1 MSGTD
6 QKMVIYKAGQVIDAT
21 GNAPIKNGAVIV
33 EGKKIA
39 AVCRAAEVGVM
50 DGAETVDLG
59 QEYTLMP
66 GLMDI
71 HLHLSAHN
79 AITFNNYRIA
89 HAELSPERQ
98 ELYELLHAQI
108 MFEMGFTTLRAH
120 PWPNMFCGHNSAN
133 VCAVRDA
140 FAAGIFIGP
149 RMIAGGYA
157 TMTGSHL
164 DLISPRSMRREPD
177 ATADGPWEL
186 RKLARKQLRLGVDF
200 IKTCASGGGGTDAE
214 DPEIRNMTQEE
225 LDAVVDEAHCQ
236 NKHCSCHCFTPFT
249 QKMAM
254 KAGVD
259 TIEHCV
265 FTDDAAIEQLVKTG
279 TPLIPTLLHRCDW
292 SIDIR
297 SKMGTSEFTLSKM
310 RRIQPYTEATFKRY
324 LAAGVT
330 LAMGTDTQLEPYMG
344 SNAKELEIYV
354 NFGMKPMDAILTA
367 TRNAA
372 KAIWVDKITGTLVP
386 GKFAD
391 MIAVAGDPLA
401 NISILHDREKIALV
415 MKEGRVWVDR
425 RPGFPRRGVI
435 NDPNWGWKKLY

>member
-1 MSGTD
+1 MNTERIT
-6 QKMVIYKAGQVIDAT
+6 VYKAGRVIDAT
-21 GNAPIKNGAVIV
+21 GAPALENGAVIV
-33 EGKKIA
+33 EGKKVK
-39 AVCRAAEVGVM
+39 AVCRAADAGAPE
-50 DGAETVDLG
+50 GAEVVDLG
-59 QEYTLMP
+59 PGYTLLP

-71 HLHLSAHN
+71 HLHMSAHN

-89 HAELSPERQ
+89 HAELTPQRQ
-98 ELYELLHAQI
+98 QIYEMLHAQI

-120 PWPNMFCGHNSAN
+120 PWPTMHAGHNSAS

-140 FAAGIFIGP
+140 FETGVYIGP

-186 RKLARKQLRLGVDF
+186 RKLARQQLRIGVDF

-225 LDAVVDEAHCQ
+225 LDAVVDEAHCH
-236 NKHCSCHCFTPFT
+236 NKHCSCHCFTPLT
-249 QKMAM
+249 QRMAM
-254 KAGVD
+254 AAGVD

-265 FTDDAAIEQLVKTG
+265 FTDDEAIDMLVKTG
-279 TPLIPTLLHRCDW
+279 TPIIPTLLHRCDW

-297 SKMGTSEFTLSKM
+297 RGMGTSEFTIAKM
-310 RRIQPYTEATFKRY
+310 KRIQPYTEQTFKRF

-330 LAMGTDTQLEPYMG
+330 MAMGTDTQLEPYMG

-372 KAIWVDKITGTLVP
+372 NAIGVGNITGTLAP

-401 NISILHDREKIALV
+401 DIAILHDREKIALV
-415 MKEGRVWVDR
+415 MKEGRIWVDR
-425 RPGFPRRGVI
+425 RPGHPRMGVV
-435 NDPNWGWKKLY
+435 NDQAWGWKKLY

>member
-1 MSGTD
+1 MESTAQGVT
-6 QKMVIYKAGQVIDAT
+6 VYKAGQIIDAT
-21 GNAPIKNGAVIV
+21 GVPPIRNGVVIV
-33 EGKKIA
+33 EGKTIV
-39 AVCRAAEVGVM
+39 AVCREADAGIPEHATV
-50 DGAETVDLG
+50 VDLG
-59 QEYTLMP
+59 PASTLMP

-79 AITFNNYRIA
+79 AITFNNYRVA
-89 HAELSPERQ
+89 HTELSPERQ

-120 PWPNMFCGHNSAN
+120 PWPNMFAGHNSAC

-140 FAAGIFIGP
+140 FATGIFIGP

-164 DLISPRSMRREPD
+164 DLISPRSMRREAD

-186 RKLARKQLRLGVDF
+186 RKLTRQQLRLGVDF

-214 DPEIRNMTQEE
+214 EPEIRNMTQEE
-225 LDAVVDEAHCQ
+225 LDAVADEAHCM
-236 NKHCSCHCFTPFT
+236 NKHCSCHCFTPTT
-249 QKMAM
+249 QLMAM

-265 FTDDAAIEQLVKTG
+265 FTNDEAIEQLVKTG
-279 TPLIPTLLHRCDW
+279 TPIIPTLLHRTDW
-292 SIDIR
+292 AIDIR
-297 SKMGTSEFTLSKM
+297 RGMGTSEYTLEKM
-310 RRIQPYTEATFKRY
+310 KRIQPYTEETFKRF
-324 LAAGVT
+324 LKAGVT
-330 LAMGTDTQLEPYMG
+330 IAMGTDTQLEPYMG
-344 SNAKELEIYV
+344 SNARELEIYV
-354 NFGMKPMDAILTA
+354 NYGMKPMDAILTA

-372 KAIWVDKITGTLVP
+372 KAIWVDNITGTLEP

-391 MIAVAGDPLA
+391 MIAVAENPLE
-401 NISILHDREKIALV
+401 NIAALYDREKIVMV

-425 RPGFPRRGVI
+425 RSGFPRRGVV
-435 NDPNWGWKKLY
+435 NDPEWGWKKLY